1 MVTLSLFQYYALIY
15 LLAGTFVGF
24 CLESIMRW
32 TNQDVSMGERIQLI
46 LLWPIMA
53 SIFII
58 QFIRGFFEK

>member
-1 MVTLSLFQYYALIY
+1 MIELSLTQYYILIY
-15 LLAGTFVGF
+15 LLVGTFVGF

-32 TNQDVSMGERIQLI
+32 TNQDVDMGERIQII